1 MKAAVLIARNKISL
15 RNVPDPVV
23 AAPRDVLIRVR
34 LVGVCGSDLNY
45 FSNDSVGGEPVG
57 RPVILGHECAGVVE
71 AVGRDVTRVRPGD
84 AVAVEPAV
92 SCGAC
97 DQCLAGRRHTC
108 RRISFLGHK
117 SEREG
122 ALSELLVMPEENCF
136 PLAAGMTLSRAVL
149 AEPLSIAL
157 HAVNLAGPLEGK
169 QAAVLGCGPIGLS
182 VGIAARK
189 RGLSRLYMT
198 DVVEHRARAAAD
210 WAGADWAGNTAETDV
225 VAEMLRRSPSGLDVV
240 FECCGRQSALDQAV
254 ELLKPGGTLAVVGIP
269 VEERVSFP
277 TNRAR
282 RKELRVQNVRRQNRC
297 FEEALA
303 MLSSG
308 EVDLDFMATHT
319 FPLEKAQAA
328 FETALERRDGVV
340 KAMIRLD

>member
-1 MKAAVLIARNKISL
+1 MKAAVLIARRKISL
-15 RNVPDPVV
+15 RNVPAPVV
-23 AAPRDVLIRVR
+23 AAPRDVLIKVG

-71 AVGRDVTRVRPGD
+71 AVGRDVTRVRPGE

-108 RRISFLGHK
+108 RRISFLGHR

-136 PLAAGMTLSRAVL
+136 PLPPGMTLARAVL

-157 HAVNLAGPLEGK
+157 HAVNLAGPLDNR

-182 VGIAARK
+182 VGVAARK

-198 DVVEHRARAAAD
+198 DVVEHRARVAAD
-210 WAGADWAGNTAETDV
+210 RAGADWAGEAAEADV
-225 VAEMLRRSPSGLDVV
+225 IAEILSRSPAGLDVV

-254 ELLKPGGTLAVVGIP
+254 ELLKPGGTLVVVGIP

-282 RKELRVQNVRRQNRC
+282 RKELRIQNVRRQNRC
-297 FEEALA
+297 FEEALTL
-303 MLSSG
+303 LSSG
-308 EVDLDFMATHT
+308 EVDLDFMVTHT
-319 FPLEKAQAA
+319 FPLEKTQTA
-328 FETALERRDGVV
+328 FETALERRDGVI
-340 KAMIRLD
+340 KAMIRFD

>member
-15 RNVPDPVV
+15 RNVPAPVV
-23 AAPRDVLIRVR
+23 AAPRDVLLRVK
-34 LVGVCGSDLNY
+34 LVGICGSDLNY

-71 AVGRDVTRVRPGD
+71 AVGREVTRVKPGD
-84 AVAVEPAV
+84 TVAVEPAV
-92 SCGAC
+92 SCGVC

-122 ALSELLVMPEENCF
+122 ALSELLNMPEENCF
-136 PLAAGMTLSRAVL
+136 PLPPGMTFARAVL

-157 HAVNLAGPLEGK
+157 HAVNLAGPLEDR

-182 VGIAARK
+182 VGIAARR
-189 RGLSRLYMT
+189 RGLGRLYMT
-198 DVVEHRARAAAD
+198 DIVEHRARAAAD
-210 WAGADWAGNTAETDV
+210 RAAADWTGNAAEADV
-225 VAEMLRRSPSGLDVV
+225 VAEILRRSPAGLDVV

-277 TNRAR
+277 SSRMR

-297 FEEALA
+297 FEEALTL
-303 MLSSG
+303 LSSG